1 MAFSTYASIFSFYVW
16 FIALRTVFSFN
27 LDTNHVVIKQ
37 GPTGSFFGFAVAEHQ
52 VTDSG
57 VVEQWY
63 ECYFD
68 YI

>member
-1 MAFSTYASIFSFYVW
+1 MASSTYASILSLYLR
-16 FIALRTVFSFN
+16 FITLRTVFSFN
-27 LDTNHVVIKQ
+27 LDTDYVVIKQ